1 MDTTMVFGMFD
12 AGLVEGARPVLRG
25 LGIVGACLYLANYTM
40 LQLRVHSGDSI
51 RFTALNT
58 LAAALVLA
66 GLTTDFNPGAAIIQI
81 AWIVLGTIG
90 MTIRASRGA
99 RSARAAARA
108 AVAAPVAAPVPFGPY
123 RAAAQR

>member
-1 MDTTMVFGMFD
+1 MDATLVFGVID
-12 AGLVEGARPVLRG
+12 PSLIEGARPLLRG

-51 RFTALNT
+51 RFTAFNT

-81 AWIVLGTIG
+81 AWIVLGTVG
-90 MTIRASRGA
+90 MTLKASRGA
-99 RSARAAARA
+99 RAARA
-108 AVAAPVAAPVPFGPY
+108 ARIAAPAAPFGP
-123 RAAAQR
+123 RRAAQR